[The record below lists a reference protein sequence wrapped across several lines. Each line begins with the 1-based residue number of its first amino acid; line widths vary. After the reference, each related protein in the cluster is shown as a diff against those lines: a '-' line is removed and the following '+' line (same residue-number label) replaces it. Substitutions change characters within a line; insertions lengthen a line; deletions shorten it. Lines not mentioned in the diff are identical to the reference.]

1 MARMIPDYIDRDDP
15 KREGERMVFE
25 WLSNNS
31 IKGTAFY
38 SMLQKNHVHKLIGE
52 VDFLL
57 VCDRGCLCI
66 EVKGGKDILRRDGRW
81 YSVNHKDVE
90 NEICN
95 PFVQAK
101 DCSYALKRHLGTV
114 YGQKSKQENY
124 LIGYAVVFP
133 QCRFTGEGNDLV
145 TEVMFDAG
153 YDLDDFPKFISNTFD
168 YWEKLEIEKH
178 NAHPERL
185 TAVEQR
191 QLCDLLCGDF
201 RVVPSM
207 HLELQH
213 VNQRMIELTE
223 EQYTLLEI
231 IDENPKIVIQGSA
244 GTGKT
249 LLALQLV
256 RKSVSKG
263 KRVLYLCFNANMS
276 EYAAMSLDSL
286 ERTRVTTFH
295 SLIMNLL
302 NDKSLFD
309 ASVKELCRKFMKMKT
324 EIDFDKYD
332 VIIVDEGQDLFLA
345 EVFDVLDVLLK
356 EGIENGEW
364 AMFLD
369 PNQNIFNPT
378 EEYEQTKEYLKELC
392 HPVFYPLTIN
402 CRNTQPIASRTAA
415 LTITR
420 PAKNLKLSG
429 PKVVTRTYDGAKS
442 LVSGLKKE
450 LQSLLASGIPAE
462 DIVVLSRYRKEK
474 SCLAEVTT
482 LCNLSIEENSS
493 ISTFKKRALN
503 YYTAYSFKGLESK
516 IVFFIDVDGFA
527 TVKDRMINYVAMSRA
542 LLQLYLFYDESKK
555 EEYQETLDKGSDVLV

>member
-1 MARMIPDYIDRDDP
+1 MARMIPDYISREDP

-25 WLSNNS
+25 WLSNES

-38 SMLQKNHVHKLIGE
+38 SVLQKNHVHKLIGE

-66 EVKGGKDILRRDGRW
+66 EVKGGKDIFRRDGKW
-81 YSVNHKDVE
+81 YSVSHRDVE
-90 NEICN
+90 NEIHN

-101 DCSYALKRHLGTV
+101 DCSYALKKHLATV
-114 YGQKSKQENY
+114 YGKKSKQADY

-133 QCRFTGEGNDLV
+133 QCRFTGSGNDLV
-145 TEVMFDAG
+145 TEVMFDAR
-153 YDLDDFPKFISNTFD
+153 YDLDDFPRFISDTFD
-168 YWEKLEIEKH
+168 YWDKLEVEKH
-178 NAHPERL
+178 NVHPERL
-185 TAVEQR
+185 TIVDQK
-191 QLCDLLCGDF
+191 QLRDLLCGDF

-223 EQYTLLEI
+223 EQYALLEI

-256 RKSVSKG
+256 RNSAAKEK
-263 KRVLYLCFNANMS
+263 KVLYLCFNSNMS
-276 EYAAMSLDSL
+276 EYAMMSLDASDK
-286 ERTRVTTFH
+286 VKVSTFH
-295 SLIMNLL
+295 SLIMNAL

-309 ASVKELCRKFMKMKT
+309 VSVKELCRTFMRMKA
-324 EIDFDKYD
+324 EREFEKYD
-332 VIIVDEGQDLFLA
+332 VIVVDEGQDLFLA

-356 EGIENGEW
+356 NGLENGEW

-378 EEYEQTKEYLKELC
+378 EEYEQTKDYLKELC

-420 PAKNLKLSG
+420 PAKNLKLAG
-429 PKVVTRTYDGAKS
+429 PKVITRTYDGAKS
-442 LVSGLKKE
+442 LVSELRKE

-462 DIVVLSRYRKEK
+462 DIVVLSRYRKEN
-474 SCLAEVTT
+474 SCLADVPS
-482 LCNLSIEENSS
+482 LCNLEIVENSN
-493 ISTFKKRALN
+493 ISSFKKRALN
-503 YYTAYSFKGLESK
+503 YYTAYSFKGLESR

-527 TVKDRMINYVAMSRA
+527 SVKDRMINYVAMSRA

-555 EEYQETLDKGSDVLV
+555 EEYQETLDRGSDVLA